1 MRRESRE
8 IVIIQAAQFKDPSI
22 CGGFQDEEEKKD
34 YEEYVKWFDEMR
46 EEYGDK
52 FDEMQIDIPYSY
64 E

>member
-8 IVIIQAAQFKDPSI
+8 TAIIQAAQFKDPSI

-52 FDEMQIDIPYSY
+52 FDEMQIDNPYSY